1 MVKTFE
7 YKLDGKKYNVEMVIK
22 NNKNT
27 YIKVKEDLTIYV
39 TTNMF
44 TTKRMVK
51 NLLDE
56 QQDFLRKVI
65 SKMKNR
71 NEKEAE
77 FYYLGEKY
85 DIIKVPFDKLEI
97 DDNKIY
103 VSDEKELQK
112 WLKKKTLEVFEERL
126 NYCYQLFE
134 ENIPFPKLKIRKM
147 KTRWGVCNRRD
158 LSVTLNSKLIRYN
171 TFIIDYV
178 VIHELSH
185 LVHFDHSKEFWQTVE
200 KYMPNYKKAV
210 KVLKE

>member
-71 NEKEAE
+71 NEKENE

-97 DDNKIY
+97 DDYKIY
-103 VSDEKELQK
+103 VSDEKALQK

>member
-71 NEKEAE
+71 NEKENE

-97 DDNKIY
+97 DDYKIY

>member
-71 NEKEAE
+71 NEKENE

-97 DDNKIY
+97 DDYKIY

-210 KVLKE
+210 KALKE

>member
-1 MVKTFE
+1 MIKTFE
-7 YKLDGKKYNVEMVIK
+7 YKLDGEKYNVEMVIK

-185 LVHFDHSKEFWQTVE
+185 LVHFDHSREFWKTVE